1 MTTPPVPAKVKLPD
15 VALENY
21 RTRAIANRPCV
32 VLGDHMLILL
42 GQEAKLA
49 VTELKVSSLEV

>member
-1 MTTPPVPAKVKLPD
+1 MKLPD